1 MTPLPQARFSLDPTI
16 DLQVLADDFA
26 RCDRVQIAPF
36 LGPEDWADRLLQHV
50 SRREDWR
57 VTIRTAA
64 GNPTVIDRSN
74 WDALRPQ
81 EREGMMKLAAP
92 TDVDSF
98 RYVFEEIVT
107 VDPDFEN
114 HEPDTFLGQ
123 FADFMATAP
132 VLEAIRRITGAT
144 DIAGADLRAT
154 CYRAGHFLT
163 RHNDTSTG
171 MRRVA
176 YVLGL
181 TPRWRPEWGG
191 MLMFH
196 NERGDVELGLMPR
209 MNVLNL
215 FAVPQNHSV
224 SLVSPFAPDPR
235 YAVTGWFRA
244 RSPNQ
249 S

>member
-1 MTPLPQARFSLDPTI
+1 MTPLPQARFSLDQTI
-16 DLQVLADDFA
+16 DLPALAEEFA
-26 RCDRVQIAPF
+26 RCGRVQIAPF
-36 LGPEDWADRLLQHV
+36 LETHVSAERLLQHV
-50 SRREDWR
+50 CRRKDWR

-64 GNPTVIDRSN
+64 DQPTVIDRSD
-74 WDALRPQ
+74 WEALRPP
-81 EREGMMKLAAP
+81 EREGLMKLAAP
-92 TDVDSF
+92 DDVDSF

-107 VDPDFEN
+107 VGPDFEN
-114 HEPDTFLGQ
+114 REPGTFLGQ
-123 FADFMATAP
+123 FADFMSTAP
-132 VLEAIRRITGAT
+132 VLDAIRRITGAT

-154 CYRAGHFLT
+154 CYRSGHFLT

-209 MNVLNL
+209 MNVLNI
-215 FAVPQNHSV
+215 FAVPQIHSV
-224 SLVSPFAPDPR
+224 SLISSSAPDPR

-244 RSPNQ
+244 RTPGKS
-249 S
+249 

>member
-1 MTPLPQARFSLDPTI
+1 MTRLPQARFSLDKSI

-26 RCDRVQIAPF
+26 RCGRVQIAPF
-36 LGPEDWADRLLQHV
+36 LGPQDSADQLLQHV

-64 GNPTVIDRSN
+64 DQPTILDRSS
-74 WDALRPQ
+74 WEALRPP

-98 RYVFEEIVT
+98 RYVFEEIVIVGT
-107 VDPDFEN
+107 EFEN
-114 HEPDTFLGQ
+114 REPGTILGR
-123 FADFMATAP
+123 FADFLSTAP
-132 VLEAIRRITGAT
+132 VLDAIRRITGAT

-154 CYRAGHFLT
+154 CYRPGHFLT

-181 TPRWRPEWGG
+181 TPLWRPEWGG
-191 MLMFH
+191 MLLFH

-209 MNVLNL
+209 FNVLNL

-224 SLVSPFAPDPR
+224 SLVSSFAPEPR

-244 RSPNQ
+244 RTP
-249 S
+249 